1 MHTDDDIFEKLSIE
15 EESFEPTAA
24 KPEAMKPN
32 VPVAPAHTAPAASG
46 TSKSTGSAPASPS
59 HAAGSGT
66 SSASHASGKLPPAH
80 TYDNDDYLDVD
91 YIEDDDIFEDLDME
105 DKLFTTGVNGK
116 GSSASSGKQSLSGT
130 ASSKEGSS
138 AAGTSAS
145 ARSAASAAA
154 AGSAKPA
161 ASGTSRPAS
170 SNGTAAGKAGVSASG
185 RTGSTSSDKARGKG
199 PTTAGGFYGTNGTN
213 GTNGRKTASARERG
227 TASPKEL
234 NTVESSL
241 DSRRVSRE
249 KAQKKKSRIRR
260 IILWTLV
267 EAITLCAIFVYGYV
281 LRNWNLIAR
290 PEVKLDA
297 IENHNISLDKKK
309 EMEGYWTI
317 AVFGV
322 DGRSSEVV
330 GRGLN
335 SDVIIIANI
344 NKDTGEIRMVSVFRD
359 TYLNISDSNSF
370 NKINQAYAVGGPE
383 QALAALNKNLD
394 LNIQNY
400 VTFNWKAV
408 ADGINILGGV
418 DDIPISK
425 AELYYIN
432 AYITETVKAT
442 GVGSYQLKNTGEQH
456 LDGIQAVAYGRL
468 RYMDNDYAR
477 TERQRRIIKACF
489 EKAKKANFSVLNN
502 IMVVCFPQV
511 ATNIGFNDII
521 AMAQNIGDYNISETG
536 GFPWQRGEAIIGKR
550 GDMVIPATLESN
562 VRYLHEFLFG
572 DTDYTPSDAV
582 LRYSQKIKED
592 SNYYK
597 EAKFIESVATDGGV
611 IQKPR
616 AAGGGGG
623 GGSSKRTEEEEET
636 EEEGVTLGV
645 DENGNYIYPTDED
658 GNIVIPTDADGNVV
672 YPTDEDGN
680 IIKESAIRPTDV
692 VDGDV
697 IPGEGD
703 PDETDEPL
711 NGPGGAGPVSGVNTN
726 PTRETTRTDNGD
738 EPVIS
743 PAGGSSPG
751 SSSTTPGGDTYTVVG
766 GGNSETVNG
775 EGPGSSAVTPGTSTT
790 TDTGTDS
797 PSGSIVTEGGPGS
810 ISSGS
815 TDGPGGSSSSSEV
828 TPGSSSTPAGDSTP
842 APGSLSTDSGSSSGG
857 PGDSAPSPVITD
869 SGSGDA
875 GPVSDAPVADGPG

>member
-24 KPEAMKPN
+24 KPAAPKGN
-32 VPVAPAHTAPAASG
+32 VPVAPSG
-46 TSKSTGSAPASPS
+46 E
-59 HAAGSGT
+59 
-66 SSASHASGKLPPAH
+66 
-80 TYDNDDYLDVD
+80 DYLDVD

-116 GSSASSGKQSLSGT
+116 GSSASSGKQVSAGT
-130 ASSKEGSS
+130 ASSKAGSS
-138 AAGTSAS
+138 AAGTAAS
-145 ARSAASAAA
+145 GRTAASAVS
-154 AGSAKPA
+154 AGSAK
-161 ASGTSRPAS
+161 SGASRPAS
-170 SNGTAAGKAGVSASG
+170 SNGTSAGKTGAAASG
-185 RTGSTSSDKARGKG
+185 RGGSTSSDKARGKG

-213 GTNGRKTASARERG
+213 GRKTASARERG
-227 TASPKEL
+227 TSSPKEL

-241 DSRRVSRE
+241 DTRRVSRE

-260 IILWTLV
+260 IILWILV

-623 GGSSKRTEEEEET
+623 GGNSSRRDEEEET

-692 VDGDV
+692 VDGEV

-726 PTRETTRTDNGD
+726 PTRETSRTDNGD

-743 PAGGSSPG
+743 PGGGSSPG
-751 SSSTTPGGDTYTVVG
+751 SSTTPGGSSTTPGGDTYTVVG
-766 GGNSETVNG
+766 GGSSETVNG

-790 TDTGTDS
+790 TDNSTDS
-797 PSGSIVTEGGPGS
+797 PSGSIVTAGGPGS

-815 TDGPGGSSSSSEV
+815 TDGPG
-828 TPGSSSTPAGDSTP
+828 GSSSTPAGDSTP

-857 PGDSAPSPVITD
+857 PGDSAPGPVITD

-875 GPVSDAPVADGPG
+875 GPGADAPIADGPG

>member
-32 VPVAPAHTAPAASG
+32 VPVAPVG
-46 TSKSTGSAPASPS
+46 E
-59 HAAGSGT
+59 
-66 SSASHASGKLPPAH
+66 
-80 TYDNDDYLDVD
+80 DYLDVD

-116 GSSASSGKQSLSGT
+116 GSSASSGKPASAGT
-130 ASSKEGSS
+130 ASSKTGSS
-138 AAGTSAS
+138 AAGASTSG
-145 ARSAASAAA
+145 RTAASAAA

-170 SNGTAAGKAGVSASG
+170 SNGIAAGKAGVSASG

-199 PTTAGGFYGTNGTN
+199 PTTAGGFYGTN

-489 EKAKKANFSVLNN
+489 EKAKRANFSVLNN

-692 VDGDV
+692 VDGEV

-726 PTRETTRTDNGD
+726 PTRETSRTDNGD

-743 PAGGSSPG
+743 PAGGTSPG
-751 SSSTTPGGDTYTVVG
+751 SSTTPGGSSTTPGGDTYTVVG

-790 TDTGTDS
+790 TDSSSGS
-797 PSGSIVTEGGPGS
+797 PSGSIVTAGGPGS

-815 TDGPGGSSSSSEV
+815 TDGPGSSSSSSSEV
-828 TPGSSSTPAGDSTP
+828 TPGGSSTPAGDSSP
-842 APGSLSTDSGSSSGG
+842 APGSISTDSGSSSGG
-857 PGDSAPSPVITD
+857 PGDSAPGPVITD

-875 GPVSDAPVADGPG
+875 GPVSDAPVADVPG